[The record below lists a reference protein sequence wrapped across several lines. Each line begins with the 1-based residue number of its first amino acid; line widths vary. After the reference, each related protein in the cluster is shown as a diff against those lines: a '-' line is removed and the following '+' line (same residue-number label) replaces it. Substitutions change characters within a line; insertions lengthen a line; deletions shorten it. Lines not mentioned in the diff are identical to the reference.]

1 MSETMVI
8 VMGIEVDNKI
18 FGADFSQPKRKKQPP
33 TYQDRVR
40 FTCTRAKAFQHL
52 ST

>member
-18 FGADFSQPKRKKQPP
+18 FGADFSQPKRKRQPP
-33 TYQDRVR
+33 TNQDRVR
-40 FTCTRAKAFQHL
+40 LMRAHEKGRP
-52 ST
+52 